1 VADGVLCAPV
11 VAREAFK
18 ESKTLAAQYGHLVL

>member
-11 VAREAFK
+11 VAREACK
-18 ESKTLAAQYGHLVL
+18 MGKTLAAQYGHLVL